1 MYKKELLYK
10 HKDLHLT
17 PPPSVPILK
26 SQAEWPT
33 PVSQCW
39 GGRGQAAQLCC
50 EEEEGYGI
58 ELSRQHRRGSADR
71 ALASDIRTQNAYLVS
86 DDIP

>member
-10 HKDLHLT
+10 HKGLHLT
-17 PPPSVPILK
+17 PPPSELILK
-26 SQAEWPT
+26 SQAEWPA

-39 GGRGQAAQLCC
+39 GGRGEAAWLSC
-50 EEEEGYGI
+50 EEEKEYGI
-58 ELSRQHRRGSADR
+58 VLSRQLKADT
-71 ALASDIRTQNAYLVS
+71 ALASDTRTQSAYLVS